1 MPNQTPLEHAA
12 HRRAMRDFARAH
24 RIAEDSAVAIYE
36 REWHRLG
43 ERAKVRQFIGI
54 LAEKRAKQAIKIVR

>member
-1 MPNQTPLEHAA
+1 MRDQIPLEHAA
-12 HRRAMRDFARAH
+12 HRRAVRDFARAH

-43 ERAKVRQFIGI
+43 ERAKVRRYIGI
-54 LAEKRAKQAIKIVR
+54 LAEKRAKQALAG